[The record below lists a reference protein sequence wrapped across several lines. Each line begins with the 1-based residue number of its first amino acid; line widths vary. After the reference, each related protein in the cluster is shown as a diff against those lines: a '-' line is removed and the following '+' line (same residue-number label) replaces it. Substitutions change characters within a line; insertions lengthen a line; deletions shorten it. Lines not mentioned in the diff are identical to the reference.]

1 MSERVVGKLWHVC
14 GESNGMMYADIEYAS
29 LGHVL
34 MLGGYVE
41 SPYKSRYIFSEDL
54 ENCERQ

>member
-1 MSERVVGKLWHVC
+1 MVGKLWHVC
-14 GESNGMMYADIEYAS
+14 VKGNGMMYADIEYAS
-29 LGHVL
+29 LGHVP